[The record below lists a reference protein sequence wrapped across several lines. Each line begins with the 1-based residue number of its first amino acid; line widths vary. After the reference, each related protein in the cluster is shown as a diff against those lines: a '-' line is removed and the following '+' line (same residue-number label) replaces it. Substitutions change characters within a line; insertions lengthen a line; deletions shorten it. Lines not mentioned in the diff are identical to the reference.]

1 MVLEFIFLVIGLA
14 LIIKGGDLFVGASVR
29 IAEFLRMPRVVIGS
43 TLVSLA
49 TTTPELVVSI
59 MAGGKGE
66 PGLAVGNAV
75 GSCICNTAL
84 ILGVAAALRHI
95 EVHLRALRV
104 PLFAMFG
111 FALLLFVMTFN
122 LSLARWQGALLLVG
136 GMGYFAYDFLHH
148 ARDRKPANI
157 AEAGRIEEAVV
168 QRFVWFQGPAG
179 TTVQFII
186 AAVIVVVGSRLLVDA
201 AVNIAKA
208 MEIPS
213 ILVGLT
219 VVAIGTSLPELI
231 TAVSSARKNVSDLA
245 VGNVL
250 GANIANLTFIV
261 GTAAVQTE
269 VTMARTTQVINFV
282 ALLVVFGL
290 LLWMMLNDRRISR
303 KEGVALLLTYS
314 LYLCALMFL
323 AVGLKR

>member
-1 MVLEFIFLVIGLA
+1 
-14 LIIKGGDLFVGASVR
+14 
-29 IAEFLRMPRVVIGS
+29 
-43 TLVSLA
+43 
-49 TTTPELVVSI
+49 
-59 MAGGKGE
+59 
-66 PGLAVGNAV
+66 
-75 GSCICNTAL
+75 
-84 ILGVAAALRHI
+84 
-95 EVHLRALRV
+95 
-104 PLFAMFG
+104 
-111 FALLLFVMTFN
+111 
-122 LSLARWQGALLLVG
+122 
-136 GMGYFAYDFLHH
+136 MGYFAYDFLHH

-208 MEIPS
+208 MGIPS

-219 VVAIGTSLPELI
+219 VVASGTSLPELI

-282 ALLVVFGL
+282 ALLVVFGM

-314 LYLCALMFL
+314 LISVRSCFLPSASSGNVPVLSSRRMLIGGVSPLQECGPVRLALR
-323 AVGLKR
+323 G